1 MNFHQCNGYYI
12 PAAFWL
18 YVDTDQPINEL
29 MNSPYE
35 RTLVHELVHFLQD
48 VSTTY
53 GLANICRYVDQLK
66 CFSKLVRSS
75 RSLSVPILASQRS
88 DSVNANSDL
97 FSIYAGDGAD
107 KYMTH
112 NDSVVITS
120 ITEHQEYVENV
131 VGPIFYTEIEYGG
144 SESFHFGSIAILE
157 SMAHI
162 IECEIYGKMS
172 IKSFPYDSS
181 QLVIDHLCSD
191 IEVGALAVL
200 EICEA
205 SLMFLNPAEIFVK
218 AAKKLNSERVRHIA
232 PNDYYKFVMERFS
245 YENQTSA
252 EHFVHVAREA
262 EDQLNDLFTVEP
274 FSNERWGARVVG
286 AGVNIRKNGQS
297 ISSLLFESTDDSL
310 RNRFF
315 SIISEV
321 GFPPSINKHNQVWVQ
336 SGSENS
342 HTNLMY
348 PAIASISEMLEG
360 RGQACQLY
368 EYCKNEKNGYTVNQH
383 CLNAPW
389 KRAKAAQAC
398 YYSHIWK
405 MWGHEEC
412 EILDN

>member
-1 MNFHQCNGYYI
+1 MKVHQCNGYYI

-29 MNSPYE
+29 VNAPHE

-75 RSLSVPILASQRS
+75 RSLTVPVMASQRS
-88 DSVNANSDL
+88 DSVNTNSDL

-112 NDSVVITS
+112 NYSIVITS
-120 ITEHQEYVENV
+120 LAEHREYVEHV
-131 VGPIFYTEIEYGG
+131 VDPIFYTEIEYGG
-144 SESFHFGSIAILE
+144 SQTFHFGSIAILE

-162 IECEIYGKMS
+162 IECEIYGKMP
-172 IKSFPYDSS
+172 IKSFPYDSA
-181 QLVIDHLCSD
+181 QLVIDYLCPD

-205 SLMFLNPAEIFVK
+205 SLMFLNPAEIFVE
-218 AAKKLNSERVRHIA
+218 AAKKLNSERARYIA

-245 YENQTSA
+245 YEDQTSI
-252 EHFVHVAREA
+252 EHFEHVGREA
-262 EDQLNDLFTVEP
+262 QDQLNDLFTVEP
-274 FSNERWGARVVG
+274 FCNERWGSRAVG

-297 ISSLLFESTDDSL
+297 ISSILFESTDGSA

-342 HTNLMY
+342 HTHLMY

-360 RGQACQLY
+360 RGQACRLY

-383 CLNAPW
+383 CLKAPW
-389 KRAKAAQAC
+389 KRAKEKQAC

-412 EILDN
+412 EILEN